1 MQWTSIAE
9 ISANL
14 DPNYRVQKQK
24 QQMQL
29 YIAQGKMEQ
38 DERHHSEMMHLHHQK
53 MESERE
59 RSSIEA
65 HASIEKEIIA
75 GKNAIA
81 LADRNHVL
89 GQLAGGSAIIDD
101 MIRSQLKQEE
111 DWNAT
116 YADTMRQLF
125 VTEGDT
131 IRQTK
136 IRELEHRHAIETKVF
151 EFNTRIIEMY
161 VQNHLMDSRIAF
173 DKTCE
178 IIFRLVERA
187 LGLGQDM
194 ASMDD
199 VARWTREAMDGA
211 S

>member
-38 DERHHSEMMHLHHQK
+38 DERHHSEMMRIHQQK

>member
-1 MQWTSIAE
+1 MRWTSIAE

-14 DPNYRVQKQK
+14 DPSYRVQKQK

-59 RSSIEA
+59 RSTIEA

-131 IRQTK
+131 IRGSHR
-136 IRELEHRHAIETKVF
+136 IRNIKYVKSHKRLFLRIYKYPPEAGIQRYSVAIEMP
-151 EFNTRIIEMY
+151 NSLAI
-161 VQNHLMDSRIAF
+161 S
-173 DKTCE
+173 
-178 IIFRLVERA
+178 
-187 LGLGQDM
+187 
-194 ASMDD
+194 
-199 VARWTREAMDGA
+199 
-211 S
+211 

>member
-1 MQWTSIAE
+1 
-9 ISANL
+9 
-14 DPNYRVQKQK
+14 
-24 QQMQL
+24 MQL

-59 RSSIEA
+59 RSTIEA

>member
-14 DPNYRVQKQK
+14 DPNYRAQKQK

-65 HASIEKEIIA
+65 HASIEKELIA

-125 VTEGDT
+125 VQEGDT